1 MSRIQELFGK
11 KLREL
16 RRSRDI
22 TQEKLAEMSG
32 LSLQYIGEIERNR
45 RNPSLTSMESL
56 AEALNIPIGD
66 LFNLE
71 EFQRSDKELRETLLR
86 QVREATPEQL
96 RMLYDLSRVA
106 FK

>member
-71 EFQRSDKELRETLLR
+71 EFQRSDKELRETLIR